1 MEWFQESPLG
11 QLVRLVTRNKVLL
24 YQEEKPDFVLPWE
37 KALEEEKQA
46 AAEFDKE
53 TQQVPTGEQRTDT
66 DGNSQHESVE
76 TPVDEVDLEKQETV
90 PLPGLSQHTTQA
102 TGGHASSNLSRH
114 TTITRTKTREQTVPW
129 SVDRMATEEREAI
142 ERKESRIIVP
152 QKTAEGIILVD
163 WYSTDDPENPQNW
176 SLSKKS
182 WVTWVLWA
190 YTFVVYCASAIY
202 TPSEQG
208 VMVAFNVG
216 IPKAALG
223 LSIYVLGY
231 GFGPMLFSPLSE
243 IPSIGRNLPYITT
256 FTLFL
261 LLSIPAALTPT
272 YAGLLV
278 TRFLTG
284 FFGSPCLATGGATI
298 QDLYSFTHLPYGFS
312 AWVAANFCAP
322 ALGPLLSG
330 FSVPALGWRWS
341 LYEVMLMTAPALI
354 MMWVAFPETS
364 AANIL
369 LRRARR
375 LRKLTGNENYKSQ
388 SEIDQAN
395 LTTKQVAIDALVK
408 PTQIMFEDPAVFFTN
423 IYSAFIYGV
432 YYSFFEAFPLVYIE
446 IYGFNVGEMGIGKLR
461 YSPLRCSSTC

>member
-1 MEWFQESPLG
+1 MPLEWFQESPLG
-11 QLVRLVTRNKVLL
+11 QLVRIITRNKVLL
-24 YQEEKPDFVLPWE
+24 YQEESPDFVLPW
-37 KALEEEKQA
+37 KKVLEEEREA
-46 AAEFDKE
+46 AADIEKQ
-53 TQQVPTGEQRTDT
+53 TQQEAPEEQPADNDNTSPREEA
-66 DGNSQHESVE
+66 ES
-76 TPVDEVDLEKQETV
+76 PVDEIDLEKQETV
-90 PLPGLSQHTTQA
+90 RLPDLSQHPTQA
-102 TGGHASSNLSRH
+102 TGGHASSALSRH
-114 TTITRTKTREQTVPW
+114 MTITRTKTRESTVPW
-129 SVDRMATEEREAI
+129 TVDRMATEEREAI

-176 SLSKKS
+176 SLGKKA

-202 TPSEQG
+202 TPSEVP
-208 VMVAFNVG
+208 VMMVFNVG

-223 LSIYVLGY
+223 LSMYVLGY

-261 LLSIPAALTPT
+261 ILSIPAALTPT

-298 QDLYSFTHLPYGFS
+298 QDLYSFVHLPYGFS
-312 AWVAANFCAP
+312 FWVAANFCAP

-341 LYEVMLMTAPALI
+341 MYEVLLMTAPAII

-395 LTTKQVAIDALVK
+395 MTPRKVAIDALVK

-432 YYSFFEAFPLVYIE
+432 YYSFFEAFPLVYID
-446 IYGFNVGEMGIGKLR
+446 IYGFNVGEMGIGKLDNA
-461 YSPLRCSSTC
+461 PP

>member
-1 MEWFQESPLG
+1 M
-11 QLVRLVTRNKVLL
+11 V
-24 YQEEKPDFVLPWE
+24 
-37 KALEEEKQA
+37 
-46 AAEFDKE
+46 
-53 TQQVPTGEQRTDT
+53 
-66 DGNSQHESVE
+66 
-76 TPVDEVDLEKQETV
+76 
-90 PLPGLSQHTTQA
+90 
-102 TGGHASSNLSRH
+102 
-114 TTITRTKTREQTVPW
+114 
-129 SVDRMATEEREAI
+129 TEEREAI

-461 YSPLRCSSTC
+461 YSPLRCSSTY